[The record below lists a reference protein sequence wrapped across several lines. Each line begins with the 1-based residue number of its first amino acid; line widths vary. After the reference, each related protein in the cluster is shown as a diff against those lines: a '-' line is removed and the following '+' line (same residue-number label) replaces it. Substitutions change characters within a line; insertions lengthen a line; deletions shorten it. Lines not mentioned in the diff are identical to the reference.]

1 LVTPQQLTD
10 WRFGGDVD
18 KLTETMKSCP
28 GLRVCV

>member
-1 LVTPQQLTD
+1 LVTPQQLAD